1 MKLDNCGTNAG
12 YMKHYRIK
20 ESPCNQC
27 LLAHSEYTGS
37 WAKENSEKAK
47 LNNNKWRKNN
57 PNSHRSYNKVWR
69 KENIDK
75 HRESCRNSD
84 RKRRSA
90 YSEHYDE
97 LQVIKTYGSFC
108 HICNI
113 EIDFGAP
120 RKVGLKGWEN
130 GLHIDHLIPIS
141 KNGPDTLENVRPSH
155 AKCNLQKSNN

>member
-1 MKLDNCGTNAG
+1 MKFENCGTNAG

-20 ESPCNQC
+20 ESPCDEC
-27 LLAHSEYTGS
+27 LLAHSKYTGS

-57 PNSHRSYNKVWR
+57 PDSHKNYNKVWR

-90 YSEHYDE
+90 YHEPYTE
-97 LQVIKTYGSFC
+97 FQVIDTYGDKC
-108 HICNI
+108 HICNKS
-113 EIDFGAP
+113 IDLLAS
-120 RKVGLKGWEN
+120 RSVGSTGWKN
-130 GLHIDHLIPIS
+130 ALHIDHLVPLS
-141 KNGPDTLENVRPSH
+141 KGGHDTIQNVRPSH
-155 AKCNLQKSNN
+155 GICNLQKTNK